1 MTWETVIGLETH
13 VELATKTKIF
23 CSCTTAFGGDPNTHC
38 CPVCTGMPGTLPVL
52 NEKVLEFA
60 VKTGL
65 ALNGTI
71 TRNCKFD
78 RKNYFY
84 PDLPKAYQI
93 SQLYLPIVR
102 DGSMSI
108 KPPSGVEKTIRIH
121 ELHMEEDAGKLVHD
135 PWIDQ
140 TRADYNRCGVPLI
153 EIVTEPDFRSAEEVI
168 AYLEK
173 LKSTLQYLG
182 VSDCKMQEGSLRCDV
197 NLSVRPAG
205 SRDFGTRTEMK
216 NLSSFKAIS
225 RAIQYEARRQIELIE
240 EGKRV
245 VQETRRWDENK
256 DATFSMR
263 SKENAQDYRYFP
275 EPDIPPLEITETY
288 LERLRAQLPEMAEE
302 KAARYQAAF
311 GLPAYDADMI
321 TGQKALADFFEQT
334 VALGAEP
341 KQVSNWIMGEVMR
354 RLSADGLE
362 AKDMKLSP
370 PTLARLI
377 AMVREGILNRNTA
390 VKVFDAV
397 FEGDGSVDAYVTEHG
412 LEQVSDAGLVAEAV
426 ATVFA
431 ANPKSIEDYR
441 SGKQKAFGF
450 LVGQVMRELKG
461 QAAPQVVNQTIR
473 EKLEQITSSEGP
485 DPV

>member
-23 CSCTTAFGGDPNTHC
+23 CACTTAFGGDPNTHC
-38 CPVCTGMPGTLPVL
+38 CPVCTGMPGALPVV

-60 VKTGL
+60 VKAGL

-71 TRNCKFD
+71 TCDCRFD

-84 PDLPKAYQI
+84 PDLPKAYQV

-102 DGSMSI
+102 NGKVPI
-108 KPPSGVEKTIRIH
+108 QTASGVEKTIRIH

-173 LKSTLQYLG
+173 LRSILQYLG

-205 SRDFGTRTEMK
+205 SEELGTRTEMK
-216 NLSSFKAIS
+216 NLNSFKAIA
-225 RAIQYEARRQIELIE
+225 RAIEYEAHRQVELIQ

-256 DATFSMR
+256 DATFAMR

-275 EPDIPPLEITETY
+275 EPDIPPMELSEEY
-288 LERLRAQLPEMAEE
+288 LEHVRAEIPEMAEA
-302 KAARYQAAF
+302 KMARYQRDW
-311 GLPAYDADMI
+311 GLPVYDTRMI
-321 TGQKALADFFEQT
+321 TSQKALADFFEET
-334 VALGAEP
+334 VALGAAP
-341 KQVSNWIMGEVMR
+341 KQAANWIMGEVLR
-354 RLSADGLE
+354 QLSAQGLE
-362 AKDMKLSP
+362 AKDMTLTP
-370 PTLARLI
+370 GTLARLI
-377 AMVREGILNRNTA
+377 ELVQTGKLNRNTA

-397 FEGDGSVDAYVTEHG
+397 FVADGDVDAYVKEHG
-412 LEQVSDAGLVAEAV
+412 LEQVSDAGLVGRAV
-426 ATVFA
+426 EQVFA

-441 SGKQKAFGF
+441 AGKEKAFGF

-461 QAAPQVVNQTIR
+461 RASPQVVNQTIR
-473 EKLEQITSSEGP
+473 EKLEQMK
-485 DPV
+485 

>member
-23 CSCTTAFGGDPNTHC
+23 CSCTTAFGGAPNTHC
-38 CPVCTGMPGTLPVL
+38 CPVCTGMPGALPVV

-60 VKTGL
+60 VKAGL

-71 TRNCKFD
+71 TRDCRFD

-84 PDLPKAYQI
+84 PDLPKAYQV

-102 DGSMSI
+102 NGKVPI
-108 KPPSGVEKTIRIH
+108 QTASGVEKTIRIH

-173 LKSTLQYLG
+173 LRSILQYLG

-205 SRDFGTRTEMK
+205 SEELGTRTEMK
-216 NLSSFKAIS
+216 NLNSFKAIA
-225 RAIQYEARRQIELIE
+225 RAIEYEARRQVELIQ

-256 DATFSMR
+256 DATFAMR

-275 EPDIPPLEITETY
+275 EPDIPPMELSEEY
-288 LERLRAQLPEMAEE
+288 LEHVRAEIPEMAEA
-302 KAARYQAAF
+302 KMARYQRDW
-311 GLPAYDADMI
+311 GLPVYDTRMI
-321 TGQKALADFFEQT
+321 TSQKALADFFEET
-334 VALGAEP
+334 VALGAAP
-341 KQVSNWIMGEVMR
+341 KQAANWIMGEVLR
-354 RLSADGLE
+354 QLSAQGLE
-362 AKDMKLSP
+362 AKDMTLTP
-370 PTLARLI
+370 GTLARLI
-377 AMVREGILNRNTA
+377 ELVQTGKLNRNTA

-397 FEGDGSVDAYVTEHG
+397 FVADGDVDAYVKEHG
-412 LEQVSDAGLVAEAV
+412 LEQVSDAGLVGRAV
-426 ATVFA
+426 EQVFA

-441 SGKQKAFGF
+441 AGKEKAFGF

-461 QAAPQVVNQTIR
+461 RASPQVVNQTIR
-473 EKLEQITSSEGP
+473 EKLEQMK
-485 DPV
+485 